1 MHMFKISSY
10 LTRAGFI
17 GKQSTEQ
24 PEADKAGKVCK
35 AEKTSQSEKVGKA
48 DNAKRADKA
57 DKAERMSKAQ
67 RCSPTLSS
75 FVHAAARGVSRSTAD
90 NYRTAVRSF
99 VRFNGGRD
107 IPLSALNADTVRA
120 YERWLQDRGVCPN
133 TSSCYMRS
141 LRAIHNKAA
150 SKRLVKDRKP
160 FKGVFT
166 GNSPTVKRGI
176 TAGELRRLKSLSPA
190 GGGAEAGEAGRKRT
204 AVEAAALDF
213 FLFSFYAMGM
223 SFADLAGLRR
233 PQVRDG
239 VLTYRRRK
247 TGRQVRVTLE
257 PCMLDILDK
266 YATRESDYLFPIL
279 YKVKGGEK
287 DRTKGGET
295 DKGKDGGKGRTTGG
309 TKRGNPVEVSYSS
322 ALNRYNRALK
332 TLAREAG
339 IAVNLTSYV
348 ARHSWASI
356 AYEGNVDLP
365 VISKALGHTDT
376 KTTLIYIGEIND
388 TRPAS
393 ANRKLLE
400 EVFPS

>member
-1 MHMFKISSY
+1 MFKISSY

-24 PEADKAGKVCK
+24 PEADKAGKVSK

-75 FVHAAARGVSRSTAD
+75 FVHAAARGLSRSTAD

-141 LRAIHNKAA
+141 LRAIYNKAA
-150 SKRLVKDRKP
+150 AKRLVKDKAL

-166 GNSPTVKRGI
+166 GNERTVKRSIG
-176 TAGELRRLKSLSPA
+176 AEEMRRLVLSSFPPPC
-190 GGGAEAGEAGRKRT
+190 GGGSGK
-204 AVEAAALDF
+204 EAAPAPGASALDL

-223 SFADLAGLRR
+223 PFTDLAHLRKR
-233 PQVRDG
+233 QVKDG
-239 VLTYRRRK
+239 VLTYRRCK
-247 TGRQVRVTLE
+247 TGRQVRVKLE
-257 PCMLDILDK
+257 KCMLEILGRYK
-266 YATRESDYLFPIL
+266 AEGTDYLFPIL
-279 YKVKGGEK
+279 YKVK
-287 DRTKGGET
+287 
-295 DKGKDGGKGRTTGG
+295 DGRIC
-309 TKRGNPVEVSYSS
+309 PVSYPC
-322 ALNRYNRALK
+322 ALNRYNRSLK
-332 TLAREAG
+332 QLARQAG

-356 AYEGNVDLP
+356 AYEQGVDLP

-376 KTTLIYIGEIND
+376 KTTLIYIEGIKDE
-388 TRPAS
+388 RLAE
-393 ANRKLLE
+393 ANRELLE
-400 EVFPS
+400 RIRT

>member
-1 MHMFKISSY
+1 MIYFLPSF
-10 LTRAGFI
+10 RQAGHTI
-17 GKQSTEQ
+17 EPGIEQ
-24 PEADKAGKVCK
+24 PAGKKRKPVPMLSVC
-35 AEKTSQSEKVGKA
+35 AEQA
-48 DNAKRADKA
+48 
-57 DKAERMSKAQ
+57 
-67 RCSPTLSS
+67 P
-75 FVHAAARGVSRSTAD
+75 RGVSRSTAE

-99 VRFNGGRD
+99 IRFCGNTD
-107 IPLSALNADTVRA
+107 VPVSALNADNVRR

-190 GGGAEAGEAGRKRT
+190 GGGAEDGEAGRKRT

-223 SFADLAGLRR
+223 PFADLADLRR

-287 DRTKGGET
+287 DRTKGGDT
-295 DKGKDGGKGRTTGG
+295 DKGKDGGKGRT
-309 TKRGNPVEVSYSS
+309 KCGNPVEVSYSS